1 MKLIYSLEDDKSIS
15 DIIFQTL
22 TKTGYHVKCF
32 YDATSFFKA
41 FNEQKPDM
49 VLLDMMLPDMPG
61 EEVLSILRDD
71 ILNNNIHII
80 VITANRLI
88 TDKVKSFDLGAD
100 DYIEKPF
107 HLLELMSRVGAKFR
121 KEQAKE
127 LVIKNLCINLDTMS
141 VFVDNKAVSLTPKEF
156 QILVYLAKNQGKVV
170 SREDLQKEVW
180 NTDVIIESRTI
191 DMHVLN
197 IRDKINIDLIK
208 TVYGVGYIIYE

>member
-1 MKLIYSLEDDKSIS
+1 MKLIYALEDDKGIS
-15 DIIFQTL
+15 DIIYQTL

-41 FNEQKPDM
+41 FNEKKPDM
-49 VLLDMMLPDMPG
+49 VLLDMMLPDLHG
-61 EEVLSILRDD
+61 EQVLAILRDD

-107 HLLELMSRVGAKFR
+107 HLLELISRVGAKFR
-121 KEQAKE
+121 KDQIKE
-127 LVIKNLCINLDTMS
+127 ISLKNVHINLATFE
-141 VFVDNKAVSLTPKEF
+141 VRVDDELINLTPKEF
-156 QILVYLAKNQGKVV
+156 QILVHLAKNKGSVV
-170 SREDLQKEVW
+170 SREDLQMAVW
-180 NTDVIIESRTI
+180 QTDVIIESRTI
-191 DMHVLN
+191 DMHILN
-197 IRDKINIDLIK
+197 LREKLNTDLIK